1 MKRILLIAFTAFAT
15 LVTAEA
21 QEVKNIIFLIGDG
34 MGLASAS
41 MMQLENNYAPTIF
54 DEADNVALQKTY
66 SLDNR
71 VTDSAASGTALAT
84 GFKTNNTMLGQLPNG
99 TNVESLMEL
108 AADRGKATGLVV
120 TTYLQHATPGA
131 FYAHV
136 PSRHEYATIS
146 EQLLASDI
154 DIAIGGGMAFFEERY
169 GSNEAARK
177 AIAGMMELAPS
188 ITAFGNTNPT
198 SYFRLVPH
206 QEAPTNICWGDRNR
220 SVLVRVPLGW
230 TAKSDMCQI
239 ANPLEK
245 PHDYDT
251 SQKQTVEMR
260 SPDGSADV
268 YELIA
273 GLVVACRYGFELDN
287 ALEIAEKTYVNVNI
301 HKKENEHKLKDLA
314 QLPDSCAASADCL
327 ERQRNIFEARGV
339 FSPAMI
345 DGILKSLRSFDDR
358 TLREDIGNDRERMLE
373 LVHRFFHCG

>member
-41 MMQLENNYAPTIF
+41 MMQLENNYASTIF

-169 GSNEAARK
+169 NNRKKAVK
-177 AIAGMMELAPS
+177 AIAESGFSLVESLDADMDGERVLALLADKEIENRTGYLAKATAAAINHLSECEEGFVLMVEGSLIDGMGH
-188 ITAFGNTNPT
+188 GN
-198 SYFRLVPH
+198 
-206 QEAPTNICWGDRNR
+206 D
-220 SVLVRVPLGW
+220 
-230 TAKSDMCQI
+230 AKGQ
-239 ANPLEK
+239 
-245 PHDYDT
+245 
-251 SQKQTVEMR
+251 QGEMR
-260 SPDGSADV
+260 DFMEAMEVAVAYAREHTDTLVVVTADHETGGLAIISGNADFNLSEQGV
-268 YELIA
+268 EYKWATGDHSGVMVPIYLYGTGAELINGVMENA
-273 GLVVACRYGFELDN
+273 DLGKRLKEL
-287 ALEIAEKTYVNVNI
+287 I
-301 HKKENEHKLKDLA
+301 
-314 QLPDSCAASADCL
+314 Q
-327 ERQRNIFEARGV
+327 
-339 FSPAMI
+339 
-345 DGILKSLRSFDDR
+345 
-358 TLREDIGNDRERMLE
+358 
-373 LVHRFFHCG
+373 